1 MRAWLILPPLLA
13 ACAAQ
18 PAAAPAAPAAP
29 AVSVAKSFGGKQ
41 CEAGG
46 AGLAA
51 LAAQLAQA
59 GVTVQRQACG
69 DDGRLRAAMCGAPD
83 GRIAIFTIPAAQQVL
98 ATQAQFVPLAALPDA
113 REQPCR

>member
-1 MRAWLILPPLLA
+1 MRAWLLLPSLA

-18 PAAAPAAPAAP
+18 PAAAPAAPA
-29 AVSVAKSFGGKQ
+29 VSVTKSLGGKQ

-46 AGLAA
+46 TSLAV

-69 DDGRLRAAMCGAPD
+69 DDGRMRAAVCGAPD
-83 GRIAIFTIPAAQQVL
+83 GRIAIFTIPAAQQAL

>member
-1 MRAWLILPPLLA
+1 MRAWLMLPSLLA

-18 PAAAPAAPAAP
+18 PAAAPAAPA
-29 AVSVAKSFGGKQ
+29 VSVTKSLGGKQ
-41 CEAGG
+41 CETSGTS
-46 AGLAA
+46 LAV

-59 GVTVQRQACG
+59 GVTVQRPACG
-69 DDGRLRAAMCGAPD
+69 DAGRMRAAVCGAPD
-83 GRIAIFTIPAAQQVL
+83 GRIAIFTIPAAQQAL

>member
-1 MRAWLILPPLLA
+1 MRAWLMLPSLLA

-18 PAAAPAAPAAP
+18 SAAAPAAP
-29 AVSVAKSFGGKQ
+29 AVSVTKSLGGKQ

-46 AGLAA
+46 KSLAA

-69 DDGRLRAAMCGAPD
+69 DDGRMRAAVCGAPD
-83 GRIAIFTIPAAQQVL
+83 GRIAIFTIPAAQQAL

>member
-1 MRAWLILPPLLA
+1 MRAWLLLPPLLA

-18 PAAAPAAPAAP
+18 PAAAPAAPA
-29 AVSVAKSFGGKQ
+29 VSVAKSLGGRQ

-46 AGLAA
+46 TSLAA

-59 GVTVQRQACG
+59 GVTVRRQACG
-69 DDGRLRAAMCGAPD
+69 DDGRMRAAVCGAPD
-83 GRIAIFTIPAAQQVL
+83 GRIAIFTIPAAQQAL

>member
-1 MRAWLILPPLLA
+1 MRAWLMLPPLLA

-18 PAAAPAAPAAP
+18 PAAAPAAPA
-29 AVSVAKSFGGKQ
+29 VSVAKSLGGKQ
-41 CEAGG
+41 CEASGTS
-46 AGLAA
+46 LAV

-69 DDGRLRAAMCGAPD
+69 DDGRMRAAVCGAAD
-83 GRIAIFTIPAAQQVL
+83 GRIAIFTIPAAQQAL